1 MLKKT
6 VAEGGFFD
14 SKADTFTVRNM
25 HVICTNCKANLG
37 LHRLSEHLAKKANLL
52 TRSAAAAATAL
63 SLGVSYKPPS
73 PKFTILTK
81 LLNMNL
87 DFGEIAQ
94 HCPERGKLLASLT
107 FKCSPPPLL
116 PS

>member
-1 MLKKT
+1 M

-52 TRSAAAAATAL
+52 TRSAAAAAAAAAL

-81 LLNMNL
+81 LPC
-87 DFGEIAQ
+87 I
-94 HCPERGKLLASLT
+94 T
-107 FKCSPPPLL
+107 
-116 PS
+116 